1 MKVREIKDL
10 LFEVDNKE
18 LSSQIDNKKLSSQ
31 VDNPALLF
39 NKLLILQYICKFFQ
53 NQDLTE
59 QCKDKKGKDKGKD
72 KKDEDVSKQEYIKS
86 FIETFNGK
94 NPFDDLEGKRPFR
107 PSELDCVIQESFKLK
122 TAYRLVIGAGYPSF
136 IENGFLFHHVYS
148 IPYIPGETLKGLARA
163 VFILSVAEAIK
174 GETKPSKIEEVLS
187 EEAEKEIS
195 EEAKG
200 ILHQIP
206 EKINII
212 LDNYTIEN
220 PVETFRKIFG
230 SKERRGQVIFFDA
243 YPVKFNPSE
252 HFEADIM
259 NSHYGDYY
267 QSGKAPADWLS
278 PNPIHFLALK
288 EGIVFEFNLG
298 LAPLEPMEDNEEKL
312 LLETARKL
320 LEVGL
325 KNFGVGN
332 KKRKGYGWF
341 SDKTV
346 GR

>member
-1 MKVREIKDL
+1 MKVREIKKL

-18 LSSQIDNKKLSSQ
+18 LSSNVDNKKSSPQ

-39 NKLLILQYICKFFQ
+39 NKLLVLKHIDIISQ
-53 NQDLTE
+53 NQDVG
-59 QCKDKKGKDKGKD
+59 KGK
-72 KKDEDVSKQEYIKS
+72 YIES

-148 IPYIPGETLKGLARA
+148 IPYIPGETLKGLART

-230 SKERRGQVIFFDA
+230 SKKRRGQVIFFDA
-243 YPVKFNPSE
+243 YPVDFNPSE

-259 NSHYGDYY
+259 NSHYGEYY

-298 LAPLEPMEDNEEKL
+298 LAPL
-312 LLETARKL
+312 
-320 LEVGL
+320 
-325 KNFGVGN
+325 
-332 KKRKGYGWF
+332 
-341 SDKTV
+341 
-346 GR
+346 

>member
-1 MKVREIKDL
+1 MKVKEIKRFL
-10 LFEVDNKE
+10 
-18 LSSQIDNKKLSSQ
+18 SQ

-39 NKLLILQYICKFFQ
+39 NKLLILEFIDGFSQ
-53 NQDLTE
+53 NQNLTE
-59 QCKDKKGKDKGKD
+59 KDKDKKGKDKGKD
-72 KKDEDVSKQEYIKS
+72 KRDEDVKKIDYISKFKEKVQKPELPLKVESYAVEK
-86 FIETFNGK
+86 
-94 NPFDDLEGKRPFR
+94 FR
-107 PSELDCVIQESFKLK
+107 LK

-136 IENGFLFHHVYS
+136 IENGFLFHHVYG
-148 IPYIPGETLKGLARA
+148 IPYIPGETLKGLART
-163 VFILSVAEAIK
+163 VFILSVVEAIK
-174 GETKPSKIEEVLS
+174 GKFNPSKIEEELS

-200 ILHQIP
+200 IFHQIP
-206 EKINII
+206 DRINII
-212 LDNYTIEN
+212 LDDYTIEN

-230 SKERRGQVIFFDA
+230 SKKRRGQVIFFDA
-243 YPVKFNPSE
+243 YPVDFNPSE

-267 QSGKAPADWLS
+267 QSGKAPADWLN

-288 EGIVFEFNLG
+288 GGIIFEFNLG

-312 LLETARKL
+312 LLATARRL

-325 KNFGVGN
+325 ENFGVGN

-341 SDKTV
+341 K
-346 GR
+346 

>member
-1 MKVREIKDL
+1 MKVKEIKDL
-10 LFEVDNKE
+10 LFK
-18 LSSQIDNKKLSSQ
+18 

-39 NKLLILQYICKFFQ
+39 NKLLILEFIDGSFQ
-53 NQDLTE
+53 NQNLTE
-59 QCKDKKGKDKGKD
+59 KGKDKKGKDKGRD
-72 KKDEDVSKQEYIKS
+72 KKDEDVKKIDYIDEFKKKIRKEPIPLPKVEGYA
-86 FIETFNGK
+86 IEK
-94 NPFDDLEGKRPFR
+94 FR
-107 PSELDCVIQESFKLK
+107 LK

-136 IENGFLFHHVYS
+136 IENGFLFHHVYG

-174 GETKPSKIEEVLS
+174 EETKLSNIEKELS
-187 EEAEKEIS
+187 EEVEGIS
-195 EEAKG
+195 Y
-200 ILHQIP
+200 QIP

-212 LDNYTIEN
+212 LDNYTIEK

-230 SKERRGQVIFFDA
+230 SKKRRGQVIFFDA
-243 YPVKFNPSE
+243 YPVDFNPSE

-288 EGIVFEFNLG
+288 EGIDFEFSLR
-298 LAPLEPMEDNEEKL
+298 LAPLEPMEDDEEKL
-312 LLETARKL
+312 LLETARTL
-320 LEVGL
+320 LKVGL
-325 KNFGVGN
+325 ENFGVGN

>member
-1 MKVREIKDL
+1 MKVREIKEL

-18 LSSQIDNKKLSSQ
+18 HSSNVDNKKSSPQ

-39 NKLLILQYICKFFQ
+39 NKLLILEFVDGSSQ
-53 NQDLTE
+53 NQNLTE
-59 QCKDKKGKDKGKD
+59 KDKDKKGKDKGKD
-72 KKDEDVSKQEYIKS
+72 KRDEDVKKLDYIDEFKKKIRKEPIPLPKVEGYA
-86 FIETFNGK
+86 IEK
-94 NPFDDLEGKRPFR
+94 FR
-107 PSELDCVIQESFKLK
+107 LK

-148 IPYIPGETLKGLARA
+148 IPYIPGETLKGLART

-220 PVETFRKIFG
+220 PVETFRRIFG

-243 YPVKFNPSE
+243 YPVDFNPSE

-259 NSHYGDYY
+259 NSHYGEYY

-341 SDKTV
+341 K
-346 GR
+346 

>member
-1 MKVREIKDL
+1 MKVKQI
-10 LFEVDNKE
+10 KE
-18 LSSQIDNKKLSSQ
+18 LLSQ

-39 NKLLILQYICKFFQ
+39 NKLLALQY
-53 NQDLTE
+53 TE
-59 QCKDKKGKDKGKD
+59 QISQSQ
-72 KKDEDVSKQEYIKS
+72 DVRKIEYIRS
-86 FIETFNGK
+86 FTKI
-94 NPFDDLEGKRPFR
+94 LERKEHSKPTKLDGIRQENFR
-107 PSELDCVIQESFKLK
+107 LK

-136 IENGFLFHHVYS
+136 IENGFMFHHVYG
-148 IPYIPGETLKGLARA
+148 IPYIPGETLKGLART
-163 VFILSVAEAIK
+163 VFILSVAEAVK
-174 GETKPSKIEEVLS
+174 EETKLSEIEEELS
-187 EEAEKEIS
+187 EEAEGIS
-195 EEAKG
+195 Q
-200 ILHQIP
+200 QIP
-206 EKINII
+206 KKISII
-212 LDNYTIEN
+212 LDDYTIEN

-230 SKERRGQVIFFDA
+230 SKKRRGQVIFFDA
-243 YPVKFNPSE
+243 YPVEFNPSE

-288 EGIVFEFNLG
+288 EGIDFEFSLG
-298 LAPLEPMEDNEEKL
+298 LAPLGPMEDNEEKL

>member
-1 MKVREIKDL
+1 MKVKEIKRFL
-10 LFEVDNKE
+10 
-18 LSSQIDNKKLSSQ
+18 SQ

-39 NKLLILQYICKFFQ
+39 NKLLALQY
-53 NQDLTE
+53 TE
-59 QCKDKKGKDKGKD
+59 QISQSQ
-72 KKDEDVSKQEYIKS
+72 DVRKIEYI
-86 FIETFNGK
+86 
-94 NPFDDLEGKRPFR
+94 
-107 PSELDCVIQESFKLK
+107 ESFTKILERKEHSKPTKLDGIRQENFRLK

-136 IENGFLFHHVYS
+136 IENGFLFHHVYG

-174 GETKPSKIEEVLS
+174 GETKLSKIEEVLS

-212 LDNYTIEN
+212 LDNYIIEN

-230 SKERRGQVIFFDA
+230 SKERIGQVIFFDA
-243 YPVKFNPSE
+243 YPVDFNPSE

-259 NSHYGDYY
+259 NPHYGRYY
-267 QSGKAPADWLS
+267 QSQSGNEAPADWLS
-278 PNPIHFLALK
+278 PTPIHFLALK
-288 EGIVFEFNLG
+288 EGIDFEFNLG
-298 LAPLEPMEDNEEKL
+298 LAPLEPMGDNEEKL
-312 LLETARKL
+312 LLTTARKL
-320 LEVGL
+320 LKVGL
-325 KNFGVGN
+325 ENFGVGN

-346 GR
+346 GT

>member
-1 MKVREIKDL
+1 MKVKQI
-10 LFEVDNKE
+10 KE
-18 LSSQIDNKKLSSQ
+18 LLSQ

-39 NKLLILQYICKFFQ
+39 NKLLALQY
-53 NQDLTE
+53 TE
-59 QCKDKKGKDKGKD
+59 QISQSQ
-72 KKDEDVSKQEYIKS
+72 DVRKIEYIRS
-86 FIETFNGK
+86 FTKI
-94 NPFDDLEGKRPFR
+94 LERKEHSKPTKLDGIRQENFR
-107 PSELDCVIQESFKLK
+107 LK

-136 IENGFLFHHVYS
+136 IENGFMFHHVYG
-148 IPYIPGETLKGLARA
+148 IPYIPGETLKGLART
-163 VFILSVAEAIK
+163 VFILSVAEAVK
-174 GETKPSKIEEVLS
+174 EETKLSEIEEELS
-187 EEAEKEIS
+187 EEAEGIS
-195 EEAKG
+195 Q
-200 ILHQIP
+200 QIP
-206 EKINII
+206 KKISII
-212 LDNYTIEN
+212 LDDYTIEN

-230 SKERRGQVIFFDA
+230 SKKRRGQVIFFDA
-243 YPVKFNPSE
+243 YPVEFNPSE

-288 EGIVFEFNLG
+288 EGIDFEFNLG

-312 LLETARKL
+312 LLETVRKL

>member
-1 MKVREIKDL
+1 MKVKGIKDL
-10 LFEVDNKE
+10 LSK
-18 LSSQIDNKKLSSQ
+18 

-39 NKLLILQYICKFFQ
+39 NKLLVLQYAEQISQ
-53 NQDLTE
+53 NRDVRKIEYIGSFTE
-59 QCKDKKGKDKGKD
+59 ILKGKKPQKPP
-72 KKDEDVSKQEYIKS
+72 K
-86 FIETFNGK
+86 
-94 NPFDDLEGKRPFR
+94 LEGVKQDSFR
-107 PSELDCVIQESFKLK
+107 LK

-136 IENGFLFHHVYS
+136 IENGFLFHHVYG
-148 IPYIPGETLKGLARA
+148 IPYIPGETLKGLART

-174 GETKPSKIEEVLS
+174 GRFDPSKIEEGLS
-187 EEAEKEIS
+187 EEDEEKIS
-195 EEAKG
+195 EEAKD

-212 LDNYTIEN
+212 LDNHTIEN

-230 SKERRGQVIFFDA
+230 SKKRRGQVIFFDA
-243 YPVKFNPSE
+243 YPVDFNPSE

-259 NSHYGDYY
+259 NSHYGEYY

-298 LAPLEPMEDNEEKL
+298 LAPLEPLEDNEGKL
-312 LLETARKL
+312 LLATARKL

-325 KNFGVGN
+325 KNFGVGS

-341 SDKTV
+341 K
-346 GR
+346 

>member
-1 MKVREIKDL
+1 MKVKEIKGFL
-10 LFEVDNKE
+10 
-18 LSSQIDNKKLSSQ
+18 SQ

-39 NKLLILQYICKFFQ
+39 NKLLVLQY
-53 NQDLTE
+53 TE
-59 QCKDKKGKDKGKD
+59 QISQSQDVRKIEYIRSFTEILKGKKPQKP
-72 KKDEDVSKQEYIKS
+72 
-86 FIETFNGK
+86 T
-94 NPFDDLEGKRPFR
+94 
-107 PSELDCVIQESFKLK
+107 ELDGIRQENFRLK

-136 IENGFLFHHVYS
+136 IENGFMFHHVYG
-148 IPYIPGETLKGLARA
+148 IPYIPGETLKGLART

-174 GETKPSKIEEVLS
+174 GETKLSKIEEELS
-187 EEAEKEIS
+187 EEDEGIS
-195 EEAKG
+195 Q
-200 ILHQIP
+200 QIP
-206 EKINII
+206 KKISII

-230 SKERRGQVIFFDA
+230 SKKRRGQVIFFDA

-252 HFEADIM
+252 HFEAEIM

-288 EGIVFEFNLG
+288 EGIDFEFSLG
-298 LAPLEPMEDNEEKL
+298 LALLEPMEDNEEKL
-312 LLETARKL
+312 LLTTARKL

-341 SDKTV
+341 SDKTI

>member
-1 MKVREIKDL
+1 LREKT
-10 LFEVDNKE
+10 FSTTE
-18 LSSQIDNKKLSSQ
+18 LDGI
-31 VDNPALLF
+31 
-39 NKLLILQYICKFFQ
+39 I
-53 NQDLTE
+53 
-59 QCKDKKGKDKGKD
+59 
-72 KKDEDVSKQEYIKS
+72 KQE
-86 FIETFNGK
+86 N
-94 NPFDDLEGKRPFR
+94 FR
-107 PSELDCVIQESFKLK
+107 LK

-136 IENGFLFHHVYS
+136 IENGFLFHHVYG
-148 IPYIPGETLKGLARA
+148 IPYIPGETLKGLART

-174 GETKPSKIEEVLS
+174 GETKLSKIEEEL
-187 EEAEKEIS
+187 S

-200 ILHQIP
+200 IFHQIP
-206 EKINII
+206 DKINII

-230 SKERRGQVIFFDA
+230 SKKRRGQVIFFDA
-243 YPVKFNPSE
+243 YPVEFNPSE

-288 EGIVFEFNLG
+288 EGIDFEFSLG

-325 KNFGVGN
+325 ENFGVGN

-341 SDKTV
+341 SDKTI

>member
-1 MKVREIKDL
+1 MKVKEIKGFL
-10 LFEVDNKE
+10 
-18 LSSQIDNKKLSSQ
+18 SQ

-39 NKLLILQYICKFFQ
+39 NKLLALQY
-53 NQDLTE
+53 TE
-59 QCKDKKGKDKGKD
+59 QISQSQ
-72 KKDEDVSKQEYIKS
+72 DVRKIEYI
-86 FIETFNGK
+86 
-94 NPFDDLEGKRPFR
+94 
-107 PSELDCVIQESFKLK
+107 ESFTKILERKEHSKPTKLDGIRQENFRLK

-136 IENGFLFHHVYS
+136 IENGFMFHHVYG

-174 GETKPSKIEEVLS
+174 GETKLSKIEEEL
-187 EEAEKEIS
+187 S

-243 YPVKFNPSE
+243 YPVDFNPSE

-288 EGIVFEFNLG
+288 EGIDFEFSLG
-298 LAPLEPMEDNEEKL
+298 LALLEPMEDNEEKL
-312 LLETARKL
+312 LLTTARRL
-320 LEVGL
+320 LKVGL
-325 KNFGVGN
+325 ENFGVGN

>member
-1 MKVREIKDL
+1 MKVKKIKKL

-18 LSSQIDNKKLSSQ
+18 RSSNVDNKKTSPQ

-39 NKLLILQYICKFFQ
+39 NKLLVLKHIDKISQ
-53 NQDLTE
+53 NQDVG
-59 QCKDKKGKDKGKD
+59 KGK
-72 KKDEDVSKQEYIKS
+72 YIES

-94 NPFDDLEGKRPFR
+94 NPFDDLEGKRPFQ
-107 PSELDCVIQESFKLK
+107 PPELDCVIQESFKLK

-136 IENGFLFHHVYS
+136 IENGFLFHHVYG
-148 IPYIPGETLKGLARA
+148 IPYIPGETLKGLART
-163 VFILSVAEAIK
+163 VFILSVVEAIK
-174 GETKPSKIEEVLS
+174 GKFDPSKIEEVLS

-195 EEAKG
+195 EEAEG
-200 ILHQIP
+200 IFHQIP
-206 EKINII
+206 KKINII

-230 SKERRGQVIFFDA
+230 SKERRGQLIFFDA
-243 YPVKFNPSE
+243 YPVDFNPSE

-267 QSGKAPADWLS
+267 QSGKAPADWLN
-278 PNPIHFLALK
+278 PTPIHFLALK
-288 EGIVFEFNLG
+288 EGIVFEFSLG
-298 LAPLEPMEDNEEKL
+298 LAPLEPMEDNEEKF

-341 SDKTV
+341 K
-346 GR
+346 

>member
-1 MKVREIKDL
+1 MKIK
-10 LFEVDNKE
+10 
-18 LSSQIDNKKLSSQ
+18 QIKGFLSQ

-39 NKLLILQYICKFFQ
+39 NKLLVLQYTEQISQ
-53 NQDLTE
+53 GQDLRRI
-59 QCKDKKGKDKGKD
+59 
-72 KKDEDVSKQEYIKS
+72 EYIDEFKKKIRKEPIPLPEVEDCI
-86 FIETFNGK
+86 IEK
-94 NPFDDLEGKRPFR
+94 
-107 PSELDCVIQESFKLK
+107 FKLK

-136 IENGFLFHHVYS
+136 IENGFLFHHVYG

-163 VFILSVAEAIK
+163 VFILSVADAIK
-174 GETKPSKIEEVLS
+174 GKFDPSKIEEVLS

-206 EKINII
+206 DRVNVV

-230 SKERRGQVIFFDA
+230 SKKRRGQVIFFDA

-288 EGIVFEFNLG
+288 EGIIFEFSLG

-312 LLETARKL
+312 LLETARRL

>member
-1 MKVREIKDL
+1 
-10 LFEVDNKE
+10 
-18 LSSQIDNKKLSSQ
+18 
-31 VDNPALLF
+31 
-39 NKLLILQYICKFFQ
+39 
-53 NQDLTE
+53 
-59 QCKDKKGKDKGKD
+59 
-72 KKDEDVSKQEYIKS
+72 
-86 FIETFNGK
+86 
-94 NPFDDLEGKRPFR
+94 
-107 PSELDCVIQESFKLK
+107 
-122 TAYRLVIGAGYPSF
+122 
-136 IENGFLFHHVYS
+136 
-148 IPYIPGETLKGLARA
+148 
-163 VFILSVAEAIK
+163 VAEAIK
-174 GETKPSKIEEVLS
+174 GKFDPSKIEEELS

-200 ILHQIP
+200 IFHQIP

-243 YPVKFNPSE
+243 YPVDFNPSE

-259 NSHYGDYY
+259 NSHYGTITN

-278 PNPIHFLALK
+278 PTPIHFLALK

-320 LEVGL
+320 LKVGL
-325 KNFGVGN
+325 ENFGVGN

>member
-1 MKVREIKDL
+1 MKVKQI
-10 LFEVDNKE
+10 KE
-18 LSSQIDNKKLSSQ
+18 LLSQ

-39 NKLLILQYICKFFQ
+39 NKLLVLQY
-53 NQDLTE
+53 TE
-59 QCKDKKGKDKGKD
+59 QISQSQ
-72 KKDEDVSKQEYIKS
+72 DVRKIEYIRS
-86 FIETFNGK
+86 FTKI
-94 NPFDDLEGKRPFR
+94 LERKEHSKPTKLDGIRQENFR
-107 PSELDCVIQESFKLK
+107 LK

-136 IENGFLFHHVYS
+136 IENGFMFHHVYG

-163 VFILSVAEAIK
+163 VFILSVAEAVK
-174 GETKPSKIEEVLS
+174 EETKLSEIEEELS
-187 EEAEKEIS
+187 EEAEGIS
-195 EEAKG
+195 Q
-200 ILHQIP
+200 QIP
-206 EKINII
+206 KKISII

-220 PVETFRKIFG
+220 PVDTFRKIFG
-230 SKERRGQVIFFDA
+230 SKKRRGQVIFFDA
-243 YPVKFNPSE
+243 YPVEFKPSE

-288 EGIVFEFNLG
+288 EGIDFEFNLG

-341 SDKTV
+341 K
-346 GR
+346 

>member
-1 MKVREIKDL
+1 MKVRQIKGFL
-10 LFEVDNKE
+10 
-18 LSSQIDNKKLSSQ
+18 SQ

-39 NKLLILQYICKFFQ
+39 NKLLALQY
-53 NQDLTE
+53 TE
-59 QCKDKKGKDKGKD
+59 QISQSQDVRKIEYIRSFTEILKGKKPQKPT
-72 KKDEDVSKQEYIKS
+72 E
-86 FIETFNGK
+86 
-94 NPFDDLEGKRPFR
+94 LEG
-107 PSELDCVIQESFKLK
+107 VIRESFRLK

-136 IENGFLFHHVYS
+136 IENGFTFHHVYG

-163 VFILSVAEAIK
+163 VFILSMAEAIK
-174 GETKPSKIEEVLS
+174 GETKLSKIEEELS
-187 EEAEKEIS
+187 EEAEGIS
-195 EEAKG
+195 Y
-200 ILHQIP
+200 QIP
-206 EKINII
+206 KKIDII
-212 LDNYTIEN
+212 LDDYTIED

-230 SKERRGQVIFFDA
+230 FKKRRGQVIFFDA

-252 HFEADIM
+252 HFEAEIM

-288 EGIVFEFNLG
+288 EGIVFEFSLG
-298 LAPLEPMEDNEEKL
+298 LAPLEPMEDSEEKL
-312 LLETARKL
+312 LLETARRL

>member
-10 LFEVDNKE
+10 LFKVDNKE
-18 LSSQIDNKKLSSQ
+18 LSSNVDNKKPSPQ

-59 QCKDKKGKDKGKD
+59 QCKKEKKGKDKGKD
-72 KKDEDVSKQEYIKS
+72 KRDEDVEKIDYINK
-86 FIETFNGK
+86 FKEK
-94 NPFDDLEGKRPFR
+94 VQRPEPPPKVEGYVTEKFR
-107 PSELDCVIQESFKLK
+107 LK

-136 IENGFLFHHVYS
+136 IENGFLFHHVYG

-163 VFILSVAEAIK
+163 VFILSVAEAMK
-174 GETKPSKIEEVLS
+174 GKFDPSKIEEVLS
-187 EEAEKEIS
+187 EEAEEEIS

-200 ILHQIP
+200 VFHQIP

-220 PVETFRKIFG
+220 AVETFRKIFG
-230 SKERRGQVIFFDA
+230 SKKRRGQVIFFDA
-243 YPVKFNPSE
+243 YPVEFNPSE

-267 QSGKAPADWLS
+267 QSGKAPADWLN

-288 EGIVFEFNLG
+288 EGIVFEFSLG
-298 LAPLEPMEDNEEKL
+298 LAPLESMEDNEEKL

-320 LEVGL
+320 LKVGL
-325 KNFGVGN
+325 ENFGVGN

-341 SDKTV
+341 KQWS
-346 GR
+346 G

>member
-1 MKVREIKDL
+1 MKVKQI
-10 LFEVDNKE
+10 KE
-18 LSSQIDNKKLSSQ
+18 LLSQ

-39 NKLLILQYICKFFQ
+39 NKLLALQY
-53 NQDLTE
+53 TE
-59 QCKDKKGKDKGKD
+59 QISQSQ
-72 KKDEDVSKQEYIKS
+72 DVRKIEYIRS
-86 FIETFNGK
+86 FTKI
-94 NPFDDLEGKRPFR
+94 LERKEHSKPTKLDGIRQENFR
-107 PSELDCVIQESFKLK
+107 LK

-136 IENGFLFHHVYS
+136 IENGFMFHHVYG
-148 IPYIPGETLKGLARA
+148 IPYIPGETLKGLART
-163 VFILSVAEAIK
+163 VFILSVAEAVK
-174 GETKPSKIEEVLS
+174 EETKLSEIEEELS
-187 EEAEKEIS
+187 EEAEGIS
-195 EEAKG
+195 Q
-200 ILHQIP
+200 QIP
-206 EKINII
+206 KKISII
-212 LDNYTIEN
+212 LDDYTIEN

-230 SKERRGQVIFFDA
+230 SKKRRGQVIFFDA
-243 YPVKFNPSE
+243 YPVEFNPSE

-288 EGIVFEFNLG
+288 EGIVFEFSLG
-298 LAPLEPMEDNEEKL
+298 LAPLGPMEDNEEKL

>member
-1 MKVREIKDL
+1 MKVREIKRFL
-10 LFEVDNKE
+10 
-18 LSSQIDNKKLSSQ
+18 SQ

-39 NKLLILQYICKFFQ
+39 NKLLILEFIDGFSQ
-53 NQDLTE
+53 NQNLTE
-59 QCKDKKGKDKGKD
+59 KGKDKKGKDKGKD
-72 KKDEDVSKQEYIKS
+72 KRDEDVKKIDYINK
-86 FIETFNGK
+86 FKEKVQKPEPPPKVEGYTIEK
-94 NPFDDLEGKRPFR
+94 FR
-107 PSELDCVIQESFKLK
+107 LK

-136 IENGFLFHHVYS
+136 IENGFLFHHVYG
-148 IPYIPGETLKGLARA
+148 IPYIPGETLKGLAKA
-163 VFILSVAEAIK
+163 VFILSVAEAVK
-174 GETKPSKIEEVLS
+174 EETKLSNIEKELS
-187 EEAEKEIS
+187 EEAEEEVS

-206 EKINII
+206 DRINII

-243 YPVKFNPSE
+243 YPVDFNPSE

-278 PNPIHFLALK
+278 PTPIHFLALK
-288 EGIVFEFNLG
+288 EGIIFEFSLG

>member
-1 MKVREIKDL
+1 LI
-10 LFEVDNKE
+10 
-18 LSSQIDNKKLSSQ
+18 I
-31 VDNPALLF
+31 PALLF
-39 NKLLILQYICKFFQ
+39 NKLLALQY
-53 NQDLTE
+53 TE
-59 QCKDKKGKDKGKD
+59 QISQSQ
-72 KKDEDVSKQEYIKS
+72 DVRKIEYI
-86 FIETFNGK
+86 
-94 NPFDDLEGKRPFR
+94 
-107 PSELDCVIQESFKLK
+107 ESFTKILERKEHSKPTKLDGIRQENFRLK

-136 IENGFLFHHVYS
+136 IENGFMFHHVYG

-163 VFILSVAEAIK
+163 VFILSVAEAVK
-174 GETKPSKIEEVLS
+174 EETKLSEIEEELS
-187 EEAEKEIS
+187 EEAEGIS
-195 EEAKG
+195 Q
-200 ILHQIP
+200 QIP
-206 EKINII
+206 KKINLI
-212 LDNYTIEN
+212 LDDYTIEN

-230 SKERRGQVIFFDA
+230 SKKRRGQVIFFDA

-288 EGIVFEFNLG
+288 EGIDFEFSLG
-298 LAPLEPMEDNEEKL
+298 LAPLEPMEDDEEKL

-325 KNFGVGN
+325 ENFGVGN

-341 SDKTV
+341 K
-346 GR
+346 

>member
-1 MKVREIKDL
+1 MKVKEIKRF
-10 LFEVDNKE
+10 LF
-18 LSSQIDNKKLSSQ
+18 Q

-39 NKLLILQYICKFFQ
+39 NKLLILQYIDGSSQ
-53 NQDLTE
+53 NQNLTE
-59 QCKDKKGKDKGKD
+59 KGKDKKGKDKGKD
-72 KKDEDVSKQEYIKS
+72 KRDEDVKKIDYINKFKEKVQRPELS
-86 FIETFNGK
+86 PKVESYAIEK
-94 NPFDDLEGKRPFR
+94 FR
-107 PSELDCVIQESFKLK
+107 LK

-136 IENGFLFHHVYS
+136 IENGFLFHHVYG
-148 IPYIPGETLKGLARA
+148 IPYIPGETLKGLART
-163 VFILSVAEAIK
+163 VFILSVAEAVK
-174 GETKPSKIEEVLS
+174 GETKLSKIEEELS
-187 EEAEKEIS
+187 EEAEGIS
-195 EEAKG
+195 Q
-200 ILHQIP
+200 QIP
-206 EKINII
+206 KKISII
-212 LDNYTIEN
+212 LDDYTIEK

-230 SKERRGQVIFFDA
+230 YKKRRGQVIFFDA
-243 YPVKFNPSE
+243 YPVEFNPSE

-267 QSGKAPADWLS
+267 QSGKTPADWLN

-288 EGIVFEFNLG
+288 KGIDFEFSLG

-341 SDKTV
+341 SDKTM

>member
-1 MKVREIKDL
+1 MKVRKIKDL
-10 LFEVDNKE
+10 L
-18 LSSQIDNKKLSSQ
+18 SQ

-39 NKLLILQYICKFFQ
+39 NKLLVLQY
-53 NQDLTE
+53 TE
-59 QCKDKKGKDKGKD
+59 QISQGQDVRKIEYIESFTEILKGKKPPPPLK
-72 KKDEDVSKQEYIKS
+72 
-86 FIETFNGK
+86 
-94 NPFDDLEGKRPFR
+94 PEG
-107 PSELDCVIQESFKLK
+107 VIRESFRLK

-136 IENGFLFHHVYS
+136 IENGFLFHHVYG
-148 IPYIPGETLKGLARA
+148 IPYIPGETLKGLART

-174 GETKPSKIEEVLS
+174 GRFAPSKIEEVLS
-187 EEAEKEIS
+187 GEAEKEIS
-195 EEAKG
+195 EEAKD

-206 EKINII
+206 DRVNVV

-243 YPVKFNPSE
+243 YPDDFDSSK

-288 EGIVFEFNLG
+288 EGIVFGFSLG

-312 LLETARKL
+312 L
-320 LEVGL
+320 
-325 KNFGVGN
+325 
-332 KKRKGYGWF
+332 
-341 SDKTV
+341 
-346 GR
+346 

>member
-1 MKVREIKDL
+1 MKVKEIKDL
-10 LFEVDNKE
+10 LFK
-18 LSSQIDNKKLSSQ
+18 

-39 NKLLILQYICKFFQ
+39 NKLLILEFIDGFSQ
-53 NQDLTE
+53 NQNLTE
-59 QCKDKKGKDKGKD
+59 KYKDKKGKDKGKD
-72 KKDEDVSKQEYIKS
+72 KRDEDVKKIDYINK
-86 FIETFNGK
+86 FKEK
-94 NPFDDLEGKRPFR
+94 VQRPELPPKVESYAVEKFR
-107 PSELDCVIQESFKLK
+107 LK

-136 IENGFLFHHVYS
+136 IENGFLFHHVYG

-174 GETKPSKIEEVLS
+174 GETKLYKIEEELS
-187 EEAEKEIS
+187 EEAEGIS
-195 EEAKG
+195 Q
-200 ILHQIP
+200 QIP
-206 EKINII
+206 NKISII
-212 LDNYTIEN
+212 LDDYTIEN

-230 SKERRGQVIFFDA
+230 SKKRRGQVIFFDA
-243 YPVKFNPSE
+243 YPVEFKPSE

-298 LAPLEPMEDNEEKL
+298 LAPLELMEDNEEKL
-312 LLETARKL
+312 LLATAKKL

-325 KNFGVGN
+325 ENFGVGN

-341 SDKTV
+341 K
-346 GR
+346 

>member
-1 MKVREIKDL
+1 MKVREIKEL
-10 LFEVDNKE
+10 LFNVDNK
-18 LSSQIDNKKLSSQ
+18 KPSSQ

-39 NKLLILQYICKFFQ
+39 NKLLILQY
-53 NQDLTE
+53 TE
-59 QCKDKKGKDKGKD
+59 QISQGQ
-72 KKDEDVSKQEYIKS
+72 DVRKIEYIDEFKKKILKEPIPLPEVEDCI
-86 FIETFNGK
+86 IEK
-94 NPFDDLEGKRPFR
+94 FR
-107 PSELDCVIQESFKLK
+107 LK

-136 IENGFLFHHVYS
+136 IENGFLFHHVYG

-174 GETKPSKIEEVLS
+174 GETKLSKIEEELS
-187 EEAEKEIS
+187 EEAEGIS
-195 EEAKG
+195 Q
-200 ILHQIP
+200 QIP
-206 EKINII
+206 KKISII
-212 LDNYTIEN
+212 LDDYTIEN

-230 SKERRGQVIFFDA
+230 SKKRRGQVIFFDA
-243 YPVKFNPSE
+243 YPVEFNPSE

-298 LAPLEPMEDNEEKL
+298 LAPLELMEDNEEKL
-312 LLETARKL
+312 LLATAKKL

-325 KNFGVGN
+325 ENFGVGN

-341 SDKTV
+341 K
-346 GR
+346 

>member
-1 MKVREIKDL
+1 MKVKEIKDL
-10 LFEVDNKE
+10 LFK
-18 LSSQIDNKKLSSQ
+18 

-39 NKLLILQYICKFFQ
+39 NKLLALQY
-53 NQDLTE
+53 TE
-59 QCKDKKGKDKGKD
+59 QISQSQDVRKIEYIRSFTEILKGKKPQKP
-72 KKDEDVSKQEYIKS
+72 
-86 FIETFNGK
+86 T
-94 NPFDDLEGKRPFR
+94 
-107 PSELDCVIQESFKLK
+107 ELDGIRQENFRLK

-136 IENGFLFHHVYS
+136 IENGFLFHHVYG

-174 GETKPSKIEEVLS
+174 GETKLSKIEEELS
-187 EEAEKEIS
+187 EEVEGIS
-195 EEAKG
+195 Y
-200 ILHQIP
+200 QIP
-206 EKINII
+206 MKINII
-212 LDNYTIEN
+212 LDDYTIEN

-230 SKERRGQVIFFDA
+230 SKKRRGQVIFFDA
-243 YPVKFNPSE
+243 YPVEFKPSE

-312 LLETARKL
+312 LLATARRL

-325 KNFGVGN
+325 ENFGVGN

>member
-1 MKVREIKDL
+1 MKVKEIKDL
-10 LFEVDNKE
+10 LFKVDNKE
-18 LSSQIDNKKLSSQ
+18 LSSNVDNKKLSPQ

-59 QCKDKKGKDKGKD
+59 QCKEKKGKGKGKDKR
-72 KKDEDVSKQEYIKS
+72 DEDVKKIDYINKFKEKVQRPELS
-86 FIETFNGK
+86 PKVEGYAIEK
-94 NPFDDLEGKRPFR
+94 FR
-107 PSELDCVIQESFKLK
+107 LK

-136 IENGFLFHHVYS
+136 IENGFLFHHVYG

-174 GETKPSKIEEVLS
+174 GETKLSKIEEELS
-187 EEAEKEIS
+187 EEAEGIS
-195 EEAKG
+195 Q
-200 ILHQIP
+200 QISK
-206 EKINII
+206 KISII
-212 LDNYTIEN
+212 LDDYTIEN

-230 SKERRGQVIFFDA
+230 SKKRRGQVIFFDA
-243 YPVKFNPSE
+243 YPVDFDPSKY
-252 HFEADIM
+252 FEADIM

-267 QSGKAPADWLS
+267 QSGKAPADWLN

-288 EGIVFEFNLG
+288 EGIDFEFSLG

-312 LLETARKL
+312 LLETVRRL

-341 SDKTV
+341 K
-346 GR
+346 

>member
-1 MKVREIKDL
+1 MRVKEIEGFL
-10 LFEVDNKE
+10 
-18 LSSQIDNKKLSSQ
+18 SQ

-39 NKLLILQYICKFFQ
+39 NKLLVLKY
-53 NQDLTE
+53 TE
-59 QCKDKKGKDKGKD
+59 QISQSQDVKKREYIESFTEILKGKKPQK
-72 KKDEDVSKQEYIKS
+72 
-86 FIETFNGK
+86 
-94 NPFDDLEGKRPFR
+94 
-107 PSELDCVIQESFKLK
+107 PSELEGVKQGSFRLK
-122 TAYRLVIGAGYPSF
+122 TAYRLVIGVGYPSF

-163 VFILSVAEAIK
+163 VFILSVAEAMK
-174 GETKPSKIEEVLS
+174 GKFDASKIEEVLS
-187 EEAEKEIS
+187 EEVEEEIS

-230 SKERRGQVIFFDA
+230 SKKRRGQVIFFDA
-243 YPVKFNPSE
+243 YPVDFDPSK

-259 NSHYGDYY
+259 NPHYGKYY
-267 QSGKAPADWLS
+267 QSQSGKEAPADWLS
-278 PNPIHFLALK
+278 PTPIHFLALK
-288 EGIVFEFNLG
+288 EGIDFEFSLG
-298 LAPLEPMEDNEEKL
+298 LAPLEPMEGNEERL

-320 LEVGL
+320 LKVGL
-325 KNFGVGN
+325 ENFGVGN

-341 SDKTV
+341 K
-346 GR
+346 

>member
-1 MKVREIKDL
+1 MKVRKIKEL
-10 LFEVDNKE
+10 LFKIDNKE
-18 LSSQIDNKKLSSQ
+18 LSSNVDNKKTSSQ

-39 NKLLILQYICKFFQ
+39 NKLLVLKHIDIISQ
-53 NQDLTE
+53 NQDVG
-59 QCKDKKGKDKGKD
+59 KGK
-72 KKDEDVSKQEYIKS
+72 YIES

-107 PSELDCVIQESFKLK
+107 PPELDCVIQESFKLK

-136 IENGFLFHHVYS
+136 IENGFLFHHVYG
-148 IPYIPGETLKGLARA
+148 IPYIPGETLKGLART
-163 VFILSVAEAIK
+163 VFILSVAEAIEGK
-174 GETKPSKIEEVLS
+174 FDPSKIEEVLS

-195 EEAKG
+195 EKAKD

-212 LDNYTIEN
+212 LDNHTIEN

-230 SKERRGQVIFFDA
+230 SKKRRGQVIFFDA
-243 YPVKFNPSE
+243 YPVDFNPSE

-267 QSGKAPADWLS
+267 QSGKAPADWLN

-298 LAPLEPMEDNEEKL
+298 FAPLEPMEDNEEKL
-312 LLETARKL
+312 LLATARKL

-341 SDKTV
+341 SDKTL

>member
-1 MKVREIKDL
+1 MEVREIKKL

-72 KKDEDVSKQEYIKS
+72 KRDEDVEKLKYIDEFKKKIRKEPIPLPKVEGYA
-86 FIETFNGK
+86 IEK
-94 NPFDDLEGKRPFR
+94 FR
-107 PSELDCVIQESFKLK
+107 LK

-136 IENGFLFHHVYS
+136 IENGFLFHHVYG

-174 GETKPSKIEEVLS
+174 GKFDPSKIEEGLS

-212 LDNYTIEN
+212 LDDYTIEN

-230 SKERRGQVIFFDA
+230 FKKRRGQVIFFDA
-243 YPVKFNPSE
+243 YPVDFNPSE

-259 NSHYGDYY
+259 NSNYGEYY

-341 SDKTV
+341 K
-346 GR
+346 

>member
-1 MKVREIKDL
+1 MKVKQIKGFL
-10 LFEVDNKE
+10 
-18 LSSQIDNKKLSSQ
+18 SQ

-39 NKLLILQYICKFFQ
+39 NKLLVLEY
-53 NQDLTE
+53 TE
-59 QCKDKKGKDKGKD
+59 QISQSQ
-72 KKDEDVSKQEYIKS
+72 DVRKIEYIRS
-86 FIETFNGK
+86 FTEI
-94 NPFDDLEGKRPFR
+94 LERKEHSKPTKLDGIRQENFR
-107 PSELDCVIQESFKLK
+107 LK

-136 IENGFLFHHVYS
+136 IENGFLFHHVYGV
-148 IPYIPGETLKGLARA
+148 PYIPGETLKGLART

-174 GETKPSKIEEVLS
+174 GETKLSKIEEGLS
-187 EEAEKEIS
+187 EETE
-195 EEAKG
+195 G
-200 ILHQIP
+200 IFHQIP
-206 EKINII
+206 KKINII

-230 SKERRGQVIFFDA
+230 SKKRRGQVIFFDA
-243 YPVKFNPSE
+243 YPVEFKPSE

-288 EGIVFEFNLG
+288 EGIDFEFSLG

-312 LLETARKL
+312 LLTIARKL
-320 LEVGL
+320 LKVGL
-325 KNFGVGN
+325 ENFGVGN

>member
-1 MKVREIKDL
+1 MKVREIKGL
-10 LFEVDNKE
+10 L
-18 LSSQIDNKKLSSQ
+18 SQ

-39 NKLLILQYICKFFQ
+39 NKLLILEFMDGFSQ
-53 NQDLTE
+53 NQNLTE
-59 QCKDKKGKDKGKD
+59 KGKDKRSRNKGKD
-72 KKDEDVSKQEYIKS
+72 KRDEDVKKIDYINK
-86 FIETFNGK
+86 FKEKVQKPEPLPKVEGYTIE
-94 NPFDDLEGKRPFR
+94 RFR
-107 PSELDCVIQESFKLK
+107 LK

-136 IENGFLFHHVYS
+136 IENGFLFHHVYG

-163 VFILSVAEAIK
+163 VFILSVAEAMRGK
-174 GETKPSKIEEVLS
+174 LDPSKIEEVLS
-187 EEAEKEIS
+187 EEA
-195 EEAKG
+195 KG
-200 ILHQIP
+200 TLHQIP

-243 YPVKFNPSE
+243 YPVDFNSSE

-259 NSHYGDYY
+259 NPHYGKYY
-267 QSGKAPADWLS
+267 QSQSEKEAPADWLS
-278 PNPIHFLALK
+278 PTPIHFLALK
-288 EGIVFEFNLG
+288 EGIVFEFSLG
-298 LAPLEPMEDNEEKL
+298 LAPLEPMEDDDEKL

-325 KNFGVGN
+325 ENFGVGN

>member
-1 MKVREIKDL
+1 MKVKGIKDL
-10 LFEVDNKE
+10 LFMVDNKE
-18 LSSQIDNKKLSSQ
+18 HSSN

-94 NPFDDLEGKRPFR
+94 NPFDDLEGKRPFQ
-107 PSELDCVIQESFKLK
+107 PPELDCVIQESFKLK

-136 IENGFLFHHVYS
+136 IENGFLFHHVYG

-163 VFILSVAEAIK
+163 VFILSVVEAMK
-174 GETKPSKIEEVLS
+174 GKFNPSKIEEGLS
-187 EEAEKEIS
+187 EETEKEIS

-243 YPVKFNPSE
+243 YPVDFDPSK

-259 NSHYGDYY
+259 NPHYGRYY
-267 QSGKAPADWLS
+267 QADEAPADWLN
-278 PNPIHFLALK
+278 PTPIHFLALK
-288 EGIVFEFNLG
+288 EGIDFEFSLG
-298 LAPLEPMEDNEEKL
+298 LAPLEPMEDYEEKL
-312 LLETARKL
+312 LLENARKL
-320 LEVGL
+320 LKVGL
-325 KNFGVGN
+325 ENFGVGN

-341 SDKTV
+341 SDETV

>member
-1 MKVREIKDL
+1 MKVRQI
-10 LFEVDNKE
+10 KE
-18 LSSQIDNKKLSSQ
+18 LLSQ

-39 NKLLILQYICKFFQ
+39 NKLLILEFIDGSSQ
-53 NQDLTE
+53 NQNLTE
-59 QCKDKKGKDKGKD
+59 KGKDRKGKDKGKD
-72 KKDEDVSKQEYIKS
+72 KRDEDVKKIDYINK
-86 FIETFNGK
+86 FKEKVQTPEPPPKVEGYAIEK
-94 NPFDDLEGKRPFR
+94 FR
-107 PSELDCVIQESFKLK
+107 LK

-136 IENGFLFHHVYS
+136 IENGFLFHHVYG

-163 VFILSVAEAIK
+163 VFILSVVEAMK
-174 GETKPSKIEEVLS
+174 GKFDPSKIEEVLS

-212 LDNYTIEN
+212 LDDYTIEN

-288 EGIVFEFNLG
+288 EGIDFEFSLG
-298 LAPLEPMEDNEEKL
+298 LAPLEPMEDNQEKL

-320 LEVGL
+320 LKVGL
-325 KNFGVGN
+325 ENFGVGN

-341 SDKTV
+341 K
-346 GR
+346 

>member
-1 MKVREIKDL
+1 MKVRKIKDL
-10 LFEVDNKE
+10 L
-18 LSSQIDNKKLSSQ
+18 SQI
-31 VDNPALLF
+31 DNPALLF
-39 NKLLILQYICKFFQ
+39 NKLLILEYIDGPSQ
-53 NQDLTE
+53 NQNLTE
-59 QCKDKKGKDKGKD
+59 KGKDKKGKDKGKD
-72 KKDEDVSKQEYIKS
+72 KRDEDVKKLDYIDEFKKKIRKEPIPLPKVEGYA
-86 FIETFNGK
+86 IEK
-94 NPFDDLEGKRPFR
+94 FR
-107 PSELDCVIQESFKLK
+107 LK

-136 IENGFLFHHVYS
+136 IENGFLFHHVYG

-174 GETKPSKIEEVLS
+174 GETKLSKIEEGLS
-187 EEAEKEIS
+187 EEAEGIS
-195 EEAKG
+195 Y
-200 ILHQIP
+200 QIP

-220 PVETFRKIFG
+220 PVETFRRIFG

-243 YPVKFNPSE
+243 YPVDFNPSE

-288 EGIVFEFNLG
+288 EGIDFEFSLG

-320 LEVGL
+320 LKIGL
-325 KNFGVGN
+325 ENFGVGN